1 MFNVCLCVLTKCS
14 LLLNNKK
21 FTKASF
27 ANFEVFRISL
37 SAVASFVILNWPRD
51 VVHRET
57 NGSNLSFLKIYFLVT
72 NINLEERKNMTRWA
86 TFIWNQS
93 PLSFTCFL
101 VTATCMH
108 DLVRAT
114 KGFQNHVTIM
124 LERVTFLLA
133 ISPLLR
139 TNNLTSKRKHLTK
152 K

>member
-1 MFNVCLCVLTKCS
+1 MFNVCLCLLIKCS

-21 FTKASF
+21 FTKTSF
-27 ANFEVFRISL
+27 ANFEAFRISL
-37 SAVASFVILNWPRD
+37 SAVASFVILNSPRD

-57 NGSNLSFLKIYFLVT
+57 NGSNLSFLKTYFLVT
-72 NINLEERKNMTRWA
+72 NINLEEKQDMIRWA

-101 VTATCMH
+101 VLNSHVH

-124 LERVTFLLA
+124 LERVTFPLA
-133 ISPLLR
+133 ISSLR
-139 TNNLTSKRKHLTK
+139 TNISTLKREHWTK
-152 K
+152 M

>member
-1 MFNVCLCVLTKCS
+1 MFNVCLCLLIKCS

-27 ANFEVFRISL
+27 ANFEAFRISL
-37 SAVASFVILNWPRD
+37 KCGGLICDIKLATRCCTPRNKWIKFVIFENLFLGHQYKFGRKARHD
-51 VVHRET
+51 SLGYFYLESVSTEFHLFF
-57 NGSNLSFLKIYFLVT
+57 SNSHV
-72 NINLEERKNMTRWA
+72 
-86 TFIWNQS
+86 
-93 PLSFTCFL
+93 
-101 VTATCMH
+101 H

-114 KGFQNHVTIM
+114 KGFQNHATIM

-139 TNNLTSKRKHLTK
+139 TNNLTSKREQSTK